1 MGSALGQRGDRPE
14 GDAVASA
21 TPGVICGTL
30 TADCAPV
37 LLADPVAGVVAAA
50 HAGWR
55 GLAAGVLE
63 NTVRQMGV
71 PPHRVRAW
79 LGPAIGPQAF
89 EVGDEVRAAFVA
101 ADPDAAAAF
110 VARPVEGKW
119 LADLFL
125 LARRRLVAA
134 GVIRMSVPKAVGYSV
149 IHPHVADFLQQH
161 PGIDVR
167 LWLTDRTVD
176 LVSEDIDL
184 AIRITDTPPPGLAGR
199 PLEAVE
205 HIVCASPA
213 YLARRG
219 TPQHPGELAAHDCI
233 YLGEDP
239 SDRRW
244 RFTQRVVPTKGKR
257 KDPAGP
263 KPLQDEEQATVS
275 VHGRYVVN
283 HSEMR
288 REAAIAGLGIAS
300 LPGFAAQA
308 ALASGA
314 LVRVLAAWRHD
325 TAYSGTAWLLYPPNR
340 FLPSRVR
347 AWVDHL
353 ASTLAAKTRIKA
365 RESARK
371 GSLPEAASPQM
382 EEPF

>member
-1 MGSALGQRGDRPE
+1 MSTNE
-14 GDAVASA
+14 
-21 TPGVICGTL
+21 TL
-30 TADCAPV
+30 TPV
-37 LLADPVAGVVAAA
+37 AHLAHLPHLADMAVFARVVEAGSFSGAARVLGTTPSAVSKQVARLEGLLRVRLLERTTRKLRLTEAGHAAYGHCQALEAAA
-50 HAGWR
+50 RDVMQLADQHTHVPQGLVRMSAPKAYGR
-55 GLAAGVLE
+55 QRIHPLVAPFLAAHPQVDVQLVV
-63 NTVRQMGV
+63 TD
-71 PPHRVRAW
+71 RV
-79 LGPAIGPQAF
+79 
-89 EVGDEVRAAFVA
+89 V
-101 ADPDAAAAF
+101 
-110 VARPVEGKW
+110 
-119 LADLFL
+119 DLF
-125 LARRRLVAA
+125 AE
-134 GVIRMSVPKAVGYSV
+134 
-149 IHPHVADFLQQH
+149 
-161 PGIDVR
+161 DV
-167 LWLTDRTVD
+167 
-176 LVSEDIDL
+176 DL
-184 AIRITDTPPPGLAGR
+184 AIHITDTPPPGLAGR

-257 KDPAGP
+257 NDPAGP
-263 KPLQDEEQATVS
+263 KPLQDGEQATVS

-314 LVRVLAAWRHD
+314 LVRVLTAWRHD

-347 AWVDHL
+347 AWVDYL
-353 ASTLAAKTRIKA
+353 ASAMGA
-365 RESARK
+365 
-371 GSLPEAASPQM
+371 G
-382 EEPF
+382 